1 MRAKLKSY
9 RLGEICDIFDGPHAT
24 PKKTAVGP
32 IFLGIS
38 SLEQGR
44 LNLAESEC
52 VSEEDFKKWTKRI
65 TPQPG
70 DVVFSYETRLGEAA
84 IIPEGLRCCL
94 GRRMGLLRPKRDIVD
109 PYFLLYFYLSPVFQE
124 LIRQMTVHGS
134 TVDRIPLIEMPNWQV
149 EIPEDIDLQRAIAG
163 TAKVL
168 DEKIELNRRLN
179 EDLEMMA
186 RAIFKSWFVDFDPVH
201 AKRQGKRPSGIDDAA
216 AAIFPS
222 SFEKSALGEIP
233 KGWKVLP
240 VYDTADWQNG
250 MAFKATHFT
259 DDGLPIIKIAELKN
273 GIDSGTKRTNQEHE
287 PKFRIKDGDIL
298 FSWSGSPDTSID
310 TFIWSLGPALLNQHV
325 FKVTPKLGPAWS
337 FGLLKHLKPIF
348 IEIARNKQTT
358 GLGHVTVSDL
368 KRLTC
373 CVPDE
378 MVAAEYERR
387 CGDLLGMYFNNQK
400 ETQMLTELRD
410 LLLPRLLSGEL
421 TLKELP

>member
-1 MRAKLKSY
+1 
-9 RLGEICDIFDGPHAT
+9 
-24 PKKTAVGP
+24 
-32 IFLGIS
+32 
-38 SLEQGR
+38 
-44 LNLAESEC
+44 
-52 VSEEDFKKWTKRI
+52 
-65 TPQPG
+65 
-70 DVVFSYETRLGEAA
+70 
-84 IIPEGLRCCL
+84 
-94 GRRMGLLRPKRDIVD
+94 MGLLRPKRDIVD